1 MLRNC
6 HHELPKFLCSL
17 YTPVCLQNHN
27 KDTPSDMLQT
37 RIPPCKQLC
46 VAVRDAVSSNDFVW
60 IKRFMC
66 AKDLSTELGI
76 G

>member
-1 MLRNC
+1 
-6 HHELPKFLCSL
+6 
-17 YTPVCLQNHN
+17 
-27 KDTPSDMLQT
+27 MLQT

-60 IKRFMC
+60 VKRFMC

-76 G
+76 GLGHFDWSISKNSPL